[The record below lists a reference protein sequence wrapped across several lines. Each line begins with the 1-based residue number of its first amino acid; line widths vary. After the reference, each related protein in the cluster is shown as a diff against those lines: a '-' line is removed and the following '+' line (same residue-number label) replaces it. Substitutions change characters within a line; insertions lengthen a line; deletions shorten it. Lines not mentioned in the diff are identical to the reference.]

1 MKTKNV
7 PYGLKCKI
15 NTNFFFCKQDVPKGG
30 GGGGGPAIW
39 DKFPKNVVF
48 FLTCPLRAKSIAL
61 YLIKNVSGSPLYLFE
76 GAKSR

>member
-15 NTNFFFCKQDVPKGG
+15 NTNFFCKQDFPKG

-39 DKFPKNVVF
+39 EKFPKNVDF
-48 FLTCPLRAKSIAL
+48 FLTSPLKSIIQERENLLGGTWAK
-61 YLIKNVSGSPLYLFE
+61 YLKSEVNGIYSG
-76 GAKSR
+76 